1 MLYHHTWIFKS
12 HASKTFSQGR
22 EGEQPASWKIM
33 DTSKKICSAKEEK
46 DICKAEEENDQ
57 ECETNDEGI
66 GGCDVEEITEEEER
80 KVKLKRKPSWFGR
93 VLLFFVSNKQQKM
106 ARRQKS
112 LISRNRRNTGF
123 NASIKRF
130 RQRTMSMVSI
140 VSTNFADSR

>member
-1 MLYHHTWIFKS
+1 
-12 HASKTFSQGR
+12 
-22 EGEQPASWKIM
+22 M
-33 DTSKKICSAKEEK
+33 DTSKKICSAREEN
-46 DICKAEEENDQ
+46 DICKAEEENDKDS
-57 ECETNDEGI
+57 ETNDEGI

>member
-1 MLYHHTWIFKS
+1 
-12 HASKTFSQGR
+12 
-22 EGEQPASWKIM
+22 M
-33 DTSKKICSAKEEK
+33 DTSKKICSAKEEN

-57 ECETNDEGI
+57 DSETNDEGI

-80 KVKLKRKPSWFGR
+80 KV
-93 VLLFFVSNKQQKM
+93 FFVSNKQQKM
-106 ARRQKS
+106 ARRQRS